1 MGLTARAGSS
11 PVPGIRNALNVHTLQ
26 ERNLMQYGFYLPNHG
41 PTAQP
46 GPLAEIARR
55 GDALGFQYMVVGDHI
70 LVPRNI
76 ESPYPYTVS
85 GDFPPAGS
93 GEYFEQLTLL
103 TFLAGITSNIRL
115 VPSVMIVPYRNPLL
129 AAKIL
134 ATLDVLSQGRL
145 TLGVGVGW
153 MEEEF
158 VALDAPPFAERGAVT
173 NEYLLAF
180 KELWTSDNPTFDGKY
195 YQFSDIAF
203 LPKPVQKPH
212 PPIWV
217 GGQSRPAIR
226 RAAELGN
233 GWHPVGAIPAA
244 PLEPEEL
251 DQNMV
256 TLRRFA
262 ERAGRDP
269 GEIDVA
275 MKAPLY
281 DPALSSRESRR
292 RFSGDPEQVAHD
304 VQTYADTG
312 VSQIIFDIRS
322 ADLSETTERMAWF
335 TEEIIART

>member
-1 MGLTARAGSS
+1 
-11 PVPGIRNALNVHTLQ
+11 
-26 ERNLMQYGFYLPNHG
+26 MQYGFYLPNHG

-70 LVPRNI
+70 LVLRNI
-76 ESPYPYTVS
+76 ESPYPYTVG

-103 TFLAGITSNIRL
+103 TFLAGITSNVRL

-251 DQNMV
+251 AQNMV

-335 TEEIIART
+335 AEEIIART